1 MLKSENLG
9 QLRYLTVWPAG
20 LAQPLTS
27 TMNSRDG
34 RTKAAA
40 VIVQTGN
47 NDAISIYA
55 SDSTNVVLDINGYFT
70 APSDQTYQFY
80 PIMPCRVIDTRN
92 ADSDLGGP
100 PLAGGVQRSFPVTE
114 SSCIPR
120 GVDIQAYSFNF
131 TVVSYPPGDPMGYLT
146 VWPEGQPQPTVSTLN
161 NHTGTTVANAAI
173 VPVGQDGGISVYAS
187 ESTQLVVDINGYFAA
202 PASGGLSLY
211 SAPPCRIIDT
221 RNNNGQPFQGQLTV
235 NVAGSPCAPS
245 SSAQAYVLNATV
257 VPPGPMHY
265 LTLWPDPDQQPNVST
280 LNAIDGYTTSNMAIV
295 PNTNGSTDAFASDPT
310 QLILDISRYF
320 APQYLAKTALYGA
333 NVR

>member
-1 MLKSENLG
+1 MG
-9 QLRYLTVWPAG
+9 
-20 LAQPLTS
+20 
-27 TMNSRDG
+27 
-34 RTKAAA
+34 
-40 VIVQTGN
+40 
-47 NDAISIYA
+47 A
-55 SDSTNVVLDINGYFT
+55 SPYT
-70 APSDQTYQFY
+70 P
-80 PIMPCRVIDTRN
+80 
-92 ADSDLGGP
+92 
-100 PLAGGVQRSFPVTE
+100 
-114 SSCIPR
+114 
-120 GVDIQAYSFNF
+120 
-131 TVVSYPPGDPMGYLT
+131 
-146 VWPEGQPQPTVSTLN
+146 
-161 NHTGTTVANAAI
+161 
-173 VPVGQDGGISVYAS
+173 S

-202 PASGGLSLY
+202 PASGGLSLH

-235 NVAGSPCAPS
+235 NVAGSPYAPS

-265 LTLWPDPDQQPNVST
+265 VTPWPDPDQQPNVST